1 MHSSEETLKRKSC
14 KTSLKV
20 KEIARAF
27 VYYDG
32 FAVESMEVFS
42 RVVEKISFILL
53 RALFSVIYPKRRSI
67 TIKNLSSQHIV

>member
-1 MHSSEETLKRKSC
+1 MHSSEETLKRKSY

-32 FAVESMEVFS
+32 FAVEKM
-42 RVVEKISFILL
+42 SFILL